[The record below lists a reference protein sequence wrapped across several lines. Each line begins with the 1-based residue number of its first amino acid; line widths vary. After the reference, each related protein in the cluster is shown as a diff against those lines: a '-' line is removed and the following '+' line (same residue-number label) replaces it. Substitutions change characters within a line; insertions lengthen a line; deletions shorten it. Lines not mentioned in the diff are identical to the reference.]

1 MWFFL
6 EKRKMRRRQ
15 KAAAQQKKGAPALGS
30 PRGRKLKARD
40 PKRKSS

>member
-15 KAAAQQKKGAPALGS
+15 KAAAQHKKGAPAIGS
-30 PRGRKLKARD
+30 PRGRRLKGRD
-40 PKRKSS
+40 AKRKTS